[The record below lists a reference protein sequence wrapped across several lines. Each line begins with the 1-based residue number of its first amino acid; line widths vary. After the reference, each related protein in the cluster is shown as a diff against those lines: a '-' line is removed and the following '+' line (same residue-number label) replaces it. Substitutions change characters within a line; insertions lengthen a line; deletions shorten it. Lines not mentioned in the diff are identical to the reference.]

1 MMNNVGKNL
10 GTLITRDWWIFLL
23 RGLVAIAF
31 GILTWFLP
39 EVTLATFVFLFGF
52 YALVDGI
59 LGTWS
64 AIVYRK
70 QQADSWVFLLIWALI
85 SIGIGILTFLAPDV
99 TSFALLF
106 YIAVWA
112 ISTGVLQIVNAIRL
126 RKVITNEWWLIIAG
140 LASVVFGVILMSKP
154 GAGALAMLMVIGTY
168 AVIFGILLVILA
180 FEVRSFGKRMLQ

>member
-85 SIGIGILTFLAPDV
+85 SIGIGINKKQFV
-99 TSFALLF
+99 FHF
-106 YIAVWA
+106 YKKY
-112 ISTGVLQIVNAIRL
+112 SL
-126 RKVITNEWWLIIAG
+126 
-140 LASVVFGVILMSKP
+140 
-154 GAGALAMLMVIGTY
+154 
-168 AVIFGILLVILA
+168 
-180 FEVRSFGKRMLQ
+180 